1 MAEHKQLSLTIARV
15 DAPVFSGEVT
25 SVTVPGIGDEMTI
38 LANHAPLISPLKS
51 GIITYRVGE
60 TQEAI
65 TIEGGTLEIS
75 NNHATILI

>member
-1 MAEHKQLSLTIARV
+1 MAEHRLLTLTIARV
-15 DAPVFSGEVT
+15 DAPVFNGEVA
-25 SVTVPGIGDEMTI
+25 SVTVPGIGGEMTI

-51 GIITYRVGE
+51 GVIMYRVDQKEE
-60 TQEAI
+60 TV